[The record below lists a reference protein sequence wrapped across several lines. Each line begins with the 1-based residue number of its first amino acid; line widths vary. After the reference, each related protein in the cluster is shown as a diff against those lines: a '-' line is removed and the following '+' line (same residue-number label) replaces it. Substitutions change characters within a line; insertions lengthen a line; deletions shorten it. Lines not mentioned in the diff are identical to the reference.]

1 LTQQAE
7 ARIIHL
13 IRKQTKEKYKM
24 SVKFKPNETFV
35 DRQSKVKTV
44 RVFPMA
50 GVKTSE
56 LVALCTKPDSDLR
69 RLERK
74 TRVKARKELIKRGVS
89 V

>member
-1 LTQQAE
+1 
-7 ARIIHL
+7 
-13 IRKQTKEKYKM
+13 M
-24 SVKFKPNETFV
+24 SVKFKPNEVVF
-35 DRQSKVKTV
+35 DRKTKTKSV

-56 LVALCTKPDSDLR
+56 LVELCTKADADLR
-69 RLERK
+69 SGEKK

>member
-1 LTQQAE
+1 MHILKE
-7 ARIIHL
+7 
-13 IRKQTKEKYKM
+13 TKEKYKM
-24 SVKFKPNETFV
+24 SVKFKPNEV
-35 DRQSKVKTV
+35 VLDRKTKIKTV

-56 LVALCTKPDSDLR
+56 LVELCTKPDSDLR